1 MKTPLIT
8 TRKKRLRPA
17 FSPFGQAERAT
28 DRKGAAAVLLIVFLL
43 AAAAGIMALKAATDR
58 VVRKELPGSSIIYIP
73 SGKFL
78 KYAVFGYRA
87 LAADAIYL
95 WSIQYYSTP
104 TIDDRFDHLD
114 HVFAIINELDPR
126 FQDPYEVGAM
136 IAVDGARDVLSSARD
151 ISGGRGRQEYAR
163 SLIQAA
169 FSILDRGAANNPDQW
184 VYPFN
189 AGHIALMTL
198 KDYPLAEKY
207 FEQCMKIPG
216 APEFVE
222 RLRANAM
229 FKKGDLKTSW
239 ETWLDIHRRAPDERT
254 RRIASNHLYNVKA
267 TIDGTALED
276 AAAKYRE
283 RFGRLP
289 ADLGTLVRTGF
300 ISEVPRDLDG
310 TDYLYDPATGKVKTA
325 VSPWKR

>member
-1 MKTPLIT
+1 M
-8 TRKKRLRPA
+8 
-17 FSPFGQAERAT
+17 GERAT
-28 DRKGAAAVLLIVFLL
+28 VRKGPATALLIAFLL
-43 AAAAGIMALKAATDR
+43 ASAAGIMALKAATDR
-58 VVRKELPGSSIIYIP
+58 VVRRKMPGSSIIYIP

-78 KYAVFGYRA
+78 KYATFGYRA
-87 LAADAIYL
+87 LAADVIYL
-95 WSIQYYSTP
+95 WAIQYYSTP

-114 HVFAIINELDPR
+114 HVFAIINELYPR
-126 FQDPYEVGAM
+126 VQDPYEVGAM

-151 ISGGRGRQEYAR
+151 LSSGRGREAYAR

-169 FSILDRGAANNPDQW
+169 FAILDRGAANNPDQW

-239 ETWLDIHRRAPDERT
+239 ETWLDIYKRAPDERT
-254 RRIASNHLYNVKA
+254 KEIASNHLYNVKA
-267 TIDGTALED
+267 TIDGDALEA

-289 ADLGTLVRTGF
+289 VDLAALVRTGF
-300 ISEVPRDLDG
+300 VREVPKDLDG
-310 TDYLYDPATGKVKTA
+310 RDYLYDAATGTVKTA

>member
-1 MKTPLIT
+1 MV
-8 TRKKRLRPA
+8 RN
-17 FSPFGQAERAT
+17 
-28 DRKGAAAVLLIVFLL
+28 AAAKRGSAAILLVLMLL
-43 AAAAGIMALKAATDR
+43 ASAAGIVAFKAAADR
-58 VVRKELPGSSIIYIP
+58 VVRRKIPGSSIIYIP

-78 KYAVFGYRA
+78 KFATFGYRN

-95 WSIQYYSTP
+95 WAIQYYTTP

-114 HVFAIINELDPR
+114 HIFAIINELDPR
-126 FQDPYEVGAM
+126 YQDPYEVGAM
-136 IAVDGARDVLSSARD
+136 IAVQEARDVR
-151 ISGGRGRQEYAR
+151 
-163 SLIQAA
+163 AA
-169 FSILDRGAANNPDQW
+169 FAILDRGAANNPDQW
-184 VYPFN
+184 VYPFD

-239 ETWLDIHRRAPDERT
+239 DTWLDIYKRAPDERT
-254 RRIASNHLYNVKA
+254 KKIASNHLYNIKA
-267 TIDGTALED
+267 TVDGAALEE

-289 ADLGTLVRTGF
+289 ADLGTLVRTG
-300 ISEVPRDLDG
+300 SLKEVPKDLDG
-310 TDYLYDPATGKVKTA
+310 KDYLYDPATGKVKT
-325 VSPWKR
+325 VISPWRR

>member
-1 MKTPLIT
+1 MKAPL
-8 TRKKRLRPA
+8 
-17 FSPFGQAERAT
+17 F
-28 DRKGAAAVLLIVFLL
+28 RKGSAAVLLVVFLL
-43 AAAAGIMALKAATDR
+43 AAAAGIAALKAATDR
-58 VVRKELPGSSIIYIP
+58 VVRRELPGSSIIYIP

-78 KYAVFGYRA
+78 KYAAFGYRA
-87 LAADAIYL
+87 LAADAVYL

-151 ISGGRGRQEYAR
+151 ISGGRDRQEYAR

-239 ETWLDIHRRAPDERT
+239 ETWLDIYRRAPDERT
-254 RRIASNHLYNVKA
+254 KKIASNHLYNVKA
-267 TIDGTALED
+267 TIDGVALED

-289 ADLGTLVRTGF
+289 QDLGTLVRTGF
-300 ISEVPRDLDG
+300 LSEVPRDLDG
-310 TDYLYDPATGKVKTA
+310 KDYLYDPATGKIKTA

>member
-1 MKTPLIT
+1 M
-8 TRKKRLRPA
+8 RK
-17 FSPFGQAERAT
+17 S
-28 DRKGAAAVLLIVFLL
+28 AAAKKGSATILLVLFLL
-43 AAAAGIMALKAATDR
+43 ASASAIVALKAVTDR

-78 KYAVFGYRA
+78 KYATFGYRN

-95 WSIQYYSTP
+95 WAIQYYTTP

-114 HVFAIINELDPR
+114 HIFAIINELDPR
-126 FQDPYEVGAM
+126 YQDPYEVGAM
-136 IAVDGARDVLSSARD
+136 IAVQEARD
-151 ISGGRGRQEYAR
+151 
-163 SLIQAA
+163 IQAA
-169 FSILDRGAANNPDQW
+169 FAILDRGAANNPDQW

-222 RLRANAM
+222 RLRANAIY
-229 FKKGDLKTSW
+229 KKGDLKTSW
-239 ETWLDIHRRAPDERT
+239 ETWLDIFKRAPDERT
-254 RRIASNHLYNVKA
+254 KKIASNHLYDVKA
-267 TIDGTALED
+267 TIDGAALEE

-289 ADLGTLVRTGF
+289 ADLEVLVRAGF
-300 ISEVPRDLDG
+300 LREVPKDLDG
-310 TDYLYDPATGKVKTA
+310 KDYLYDTATGKVKTA
-325 VSPWKR
+325 VSPWRR